1 VAVVATVF
9 AALAAW
15 FVLPRFLTLIER
27 AGVVRANYLG
37 RPVPVAAGT
46 AVALVYAAALMLI
59 LAAGLGQPPGREGA
73 AVPASRDASLLV
85 VLLLVALAM
94 ALVGLADDVC
104 GDRTARGLRGHLG
117 ALRRG
122 VLTAGAVKA
131 LFGLVTG
138 LAAAAHVSSG
148 MAQGI
153 VNAALIPLSANAV
166 NLLDVRPGR
175 AVKGFFLLVA
185 VLWAAS
191 PAALVWPYVAPLLA
205 TAAVYLPYDLRAR
218 AMLGD
223 AGANLL
229 GGVAGLAAAVALP
242 PLGRLVLLALVAGL
256 HVYAERGS
264 LSAVIERAGPLR
276 RLDRWGRR

>member
-1 VAVVATVF
+1 WVSSSTRLGPAFEWWRCPWPWAIVKPGGTWPVFCTGAGNCCTWPGLCLAGCGGGRRCGDRELGREWGGWRVAVVATVF

-59 LAAGLGQPPGREGA
+59 LAAGLGQPPGRGGA
-73 AVPASRDASLLV
+73 GGRASWDATLLV
-85 VLLLVALAM
+85 VLLLVAWAM
-94 ALVGLADDVC
+94 ALVGLADEVF
-104 GDRTARGLRGHLG
+104 GDRTARGRRGHLG

-122 VLTAGAVKA
+122 VLTTGAVKA

-166 NLLDVRPGR
+166 N
-175 AVKGFFLLVA
+175 
-185 VLWAAS
+185 
-191 PAALVWPYVAPLLA
+191 
-205 TAAVYLPYDLRAR
+205 
-218 AMLGD
+218 
-223 AGANLL
+223 
-229 GGVAGLAAAVALP
+229 
-242 PLGRLVLLALVAGL
+242 
-256 HVYAERGS
+256 
-264 LSAVIERAGPLR
+264 
-276 RLDRWGRR
+276 